1 MKSNNRT
8 LLNIAAMALTASL
21 AACGGGGGGGSSSG
35 AGTGGNAGGTPT
47 EVVATTGNLQTSAG
61 TNGYTPASMKAQ
73 AFDAINASR
82 FAAGAGYIYQSAQL
96 DTAAQK
102 HGDYVSET
110 MSKRLNGD
118 YSGDALTRS
127 IDLHTQYSDLVA
139 PATFYATTN
148 PDRTVL
154 SGFASAGAFSSE
166 SLGGAFTFTPP
177 ATVTEDGEACVKTA
191 LNTVYHA
198 EVILSRATHVGLGRF
213 IDEGLNPGCVVHVAA
228 TNSMGQ
234 VPGANN
240 VIVNPAPSA
249 TVKGTFYIDA
259 ESPRPAA
266 GIITTASS
274 GSPIMV
280 NMRNATYV
288 NAKANGPVSASVGT
302 FTVRDSLNNVVDGVL
317 LAGDNVTGTAMGP
330 TLNKDSKVGEAT
342 VFLLPRDPLAAG
354 TYTVTF
360 AGTTAGESINR
371 VWSFT
376 AQ

>member
-1 MKSNNRT
+1 MKSNKRT
-8 LLNIAAMALTASL
+8 LLNLAALALTASL
-21 AACGGGGGGGSSSG
+21 AACGGGGGGGD
-35 AGTGGNAGGTPT
+35 AGDGGNGGGAPI
-47 EVVATTGNLQTSAG
+47 EVVAQTGNLQTTAG
-61 TNGYTPASMKAQ
+61 VNGYVASTMKAQ
-73 AFDAINASR
+73 AFDAMNAHRVAS
-82 FAAGAGYIYQSAQL
+82 GAGYIYQSAQL

-110 MSKRLNGD
+110 MAKRLNGD
-118 YSGDALTRS
+118 YTGDALTRS
-127 IDLHTQYSDLVA
+127 LDLHTQYGDLVA

-177 ATVTEDGEACVKTA
+177 ATVIEDGEACIKTA

-213 IDEGLNPGCVVHVAA
+213 VDEGANPGCVVHVAA

-249 TVKGTFYIDA
+249 TVNGTFYIDA

-266 GIITTASS
+266 GIITTSSS

-280 NMRNATYV
+280 NLRNATYV
-288 NAKANGPVSASVGT
+288 NAKANGPASASVST
-302 FTVRDSLNNVVDGVL
+302 FTVRDSLNNVIDGVL

-330 TLNKDSKVGEAT
+330 VLNKDSKVGEAT
-342 VFLLPRDPLAAG
+342 VFFMPRDPLAAG

-360 AGTTAGESINR
+360 AGTTAGEAINR

>member
-8 LLNIAAMALTASL
+8 LLNLAAMALTASL
-21 AACGGGGGGGSSSG
+21 AACGGGGGGGGSDSG
-35 AGTGGNAGGTPT
+35 AGAGAGGTPI

-61 TNGYTPASMKAQ
+61 ANGYVPASMKAQ
-73 AFDAINASR
+73 AFDAMNAHRVAS
-82 FAAGAGYIYQSAQL
+82 GAGYIYQSAQPA
-96 DTAAQK
+96 TAAQT
-102 HGDYVSET
+102 HGDYT
-110 MSKRLNGD
+110 
-118 YSGDALTRS
+118 GDALTRS
-127 IDLHTQYSDLVA
+127 LDLHTHYSDLVA

-177 ATVTEDGEACVKTA
+177 ATVIEDGEACIKTA

-213 IDEGLNPGCVVHVAA
+213 VDEGANPGCVVHVAA

-249 TVKGTFYIDA
+249 TVNGTFYIDA

-266 GIITTASS
+266 GIITTSSS

-280 NMRNATYV
+280 NLRNATYV
-288 NAKANGPVSASVGT
+288 NAKANGPVSASVST
-302 FTVRDSLNNVVDGVL
+302 FTVRDSLNNVIDGVL

-330 TLNKDSKVGEAT
+330 ILNKDSKVGEAT
-342 VFLLPRDPLAAG
+342 VFFLPRDPLAAG

-360 AGTTAGESINR
+360 AGSTTGESINR